1 MDIEKKLTAE
11 AIDLSDI
18 EILEEAFAPG
28 CDAGV
33 ADELA

>member
-11 AIDLSDI
+11 AIELSDI

-28 CDAGV
+28 ACAV
-33 ADELA
+33 DEIA